1 MKTMMCLGV
10 SVIDKKYLYSKNI
23 QDMAMCEAAF
33 ATREAYGDCYGYAAE
48 DFEHDSYRFM
58 LNVRLMRLFGI
69 DFNWNRIEKAVQES
83 EDFWNQTLYHDLESE
98 SMITPDEIDDDKVMT
113 AEELAEE
120 KAAYKAAYGVEY
132 DEMWFEA

>member
-10 SVIDKKYLYSKNI
+10 SVINKRLYSKNI
-23 QDMAMCEAAF
+23 QDMAMREAAE
-33 ATREAYGDCYGYAAE
+33 ATREVYGDCYGYAAE

-69 DFNWNRIEKAVQES
+69 DFNWNRIEKAMHES
-83 EDFWNQTLYHDLESE
+83 EDFWNNESE
-98 SMITPDEIDDDKVMT
+98 SMITPDEIDDNKVMT